1 MRYSCPANQYKL
13 TVFALKIMVLKLQ
26 AKLFMNEEVLFCI
39 FSFNRILIFLSL
51 AVLSFFTFSLIFLL
65 WATAASTR
73 EEKKKKQKKQK
84 KTTEKKDAL
93 VCLPHTLTALCV
105 DLSGNRVGRRAKE
118 QNCYN
123 SR

>member
-1 MRYSCPANQYKL
+1 
-13 TVFALKIMVLKLQ
+13 MVLKLQ
-26 AKLFMNEEVLFCI
+26 AKLFMNEEILFYI
-39 FSFNRILIFLSL
+39 FNFNRILIFLSL

-73 EEKKKKQKKQK
+73 EKKKTEKQK
-84 KTTEKKDAL
+84 KTKEKKDAL

-105 DLSGNRVGRRAKE
+105 DLSGNRVGRQAKE

-123 SR
+123 LR